1 MSELRWRSERKYWL
15 DWRQYHHLR
24 SRLPAVMR
32 RDPHAEPDGQYR
44 IRSVYFDT
52 FRGDHA
58 FEKLSGLNRR
68 AKYRIR
74 AYGGEQDWARLEVK
88 HRKGAL
94 VAKESVRMSKE
105 EVSKLLSGHT
115 TPDPAAPRA
124 RALLDRAVS
133 HSAARPVCVVQY
145 IREALVFQPGNVRIT
160 FDKHLATSP
169 WSADIFEA
177 SLPVL
182 PVRLEADLILEVKF
196 DGFLPSVIRKLLPR
210 DLVGP
215 SAISKYIL
223 CRPKTRF
230 WEDGS

>member
-15 DWRQYHHLR
+15 DWRQYHQLR

-32 RDPHAEPDGQYR
+32 RDPHAGPDGQYR

-74 AYGGEQDWARLEVK
+74 TYGGQQDWARLEVK

-94 VAKESVRMSKE
+94 VAKESVRMSKP
-105 EVSKLLSGHT
+105 EVLNLLSGHT
-115 TPDPAAPRA
+115 TWDPAAPRV

-145 IREALVFQPGNVRIT
+145 IREALVFDPGNVRIT
-160 FDKHLATSP
+160 FDKHLSTSP
-169 WSADIFEA
+169 WSGDIFDA

-182 PVRLEADLILEVKF
+182 PVRLESDLILEVKF
-196 DGFLPSVIRKLLPR
+196 DGFLPSVIRKMLPN
-210 DLVGP
+210 DLSGP
-215 SAISKYIL
+215 AAISKYIL